1 MITVPYKRI
10 NKYQFLIPCSL
21 LILFIL
27 HSPESSDKNLII
39 IHNFSEPSGIH
50 DKHLLAQLIYDF
62 LFVNIFKRRAINS
75 SKLSFWN
82 NQGLDFDVS
91 FNSNIH
97 SYKVGYRSNCIFALF

>member
-39 IHNFSEPSGIH
+39 IHNLSKPTGVH
-50 DKHLLAQLIYDF
+50 NNNLLAQLIYDF
-62 LFVNIFKRRAINS
+62 LFVNIFKRSAINRC
-75 SKLSFWN
+75 KFALRDN
-82 NQGLDFDVS
+82 HGLDFDIFFYS
-91 FNSNIH
+91 DIG
-97 SYKVGYRSNCIFALF
+97 SYKICY